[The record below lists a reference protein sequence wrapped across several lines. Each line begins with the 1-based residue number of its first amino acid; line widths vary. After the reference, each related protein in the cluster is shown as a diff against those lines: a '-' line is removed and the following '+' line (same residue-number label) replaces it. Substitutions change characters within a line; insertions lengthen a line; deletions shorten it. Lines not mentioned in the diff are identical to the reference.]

1 MRFTAIALLAIAVA
15 ACNSM
20 GGPSP
25 TPAITAQPSPRPSS
39 ATFVSPKLTCGDLF
53 TPPPYEALRPVPG
66 ISVRVIDKAHFEVT
80 NATDRDYYFKVI
92 GWTTED
98 NLVCGRGVIGH
109 DGFGSPV
116 PSRATVEAGGGSTVE
131 IPVTVAI
138 WDRPCGDGC
147 NDRAVGEIVVPI
159 SMVEPPLP
167 MST

>member
-1 MRFTAIALLAIAVA
+1 
-15 ACNSM
+15 
-20 GGPSP
+20 
-25 TPAITAQPSPRPSS
+25 
-39 ATFVSPKLTCGDLF
+39 
-53 TPPPYEALRPVPG
+53 LRAVPG
-66 ISVRVIDKAHFEVT
+66 ISIRVIDKAHFEVT

-92 GWTTED
+92 GWTSYE

-116 PSRATVEAGGGSTVE
+116 SAGATVQAGGGSSSD

-147 NDRAVGEIVVPI
+147 DDSSIGQVLVPI
-159 SMVEPPLP
+159 STIEPPLP